1 MIAHLH
7 VRFNLLNAAHPV
19 QREVLVPDYTTLAAI
34 NSIIN
39 VCFGWSDTDPY
50 EFMSTQPPLRYTT
63 QEMHDGSGAK
73 KAISTY
79 EVLLSTPFQKCS
91 ALVFHHH
98 CNPADAVQ
106 ITLLNT
112 PALLPAATFKLHGW
126 QGENIPYQAGVK
138 PFDEK
143 KVAETLQTLHDL
155 LYFPNEQ
162 SLWDADESPDLL
174 PFIEDDDERELL
186 LSNPAFIKEF
196 FPEFADLPQE
206 EVKAILDDLL
216 EEARAHIQQSYTLKE
231 CFKTLNKEILLDFMR
246 FHQFHGYSKLR
257 RHELEQR
264 LEQELLQRD
273 FFLQK
278 LNELTIPEL
287 DLLHTLSEIN
297 IPVSALDSS
306 VQAEYLLNS
315 GFCYLMEVESE
326 SLLTMPK
333 ELRQLYQQCEE
344 GINFYQVE
352 LLDAVH
358 ICAVLAVYLYGAFP
372 VEKLLRRINHIL
384 HEPITLTECTNI
396 LHFLSAKR
404 NQYVFMEDWV
414 ISNAFL
420 DVDSPYSFTEL
431 RSLKEIQ
438 RKSTDFFWP
447 TQKDFESFAF
457 QQTLVNYE
465 LYDKFFR
472 KFNSYMNDPT
482 VIDRLTFSLDF
493 LLRSGGD
500 LEPITDYTLSIFFE
514 PLTPELSKQF
524 KKAIRT
530 IWEHT
535 PMWYY
540 QGYTPQDMK
549 KKQTQHKKSP
559 ASQKGTGKIVSLQDR
574 RNKKKRS

>member
-19 QREVLVPDYTTLAAI
+19 QRDVLVPDYTTLAAV

-39 VCFGWSDTDPY
+39 VCFGWPDTDPY
-50 EFMSTQPPLRYTT
+50 EFVSTQPPLRYTT
-63 QEMHDGSGAK
+63 QEVPDGSGAK
-73 KAISTY
+73 TAISTY
-79 EVLLSTPFQKCS
+79 EVLLSTPLQKCS

-112 PALLPAATFKLHGW
+112 PALLPTATFKLDGW
-126 QGENIPYQAGVK
+126 QGENLPCQAGGK
-138 PFDEK
+138 PFDKK
-143 KVAETLQTLHDL
+143 KVAETLQNLHDL

-162 SLWDADESPDLL
+162 LLWDADESYDLL
-174 PFIEDDDERELL
+174 PFIEDDDESELL
-186 LSNPAFIKEF
+186 LSDPEFIKEF
-196 FPEFADLPQE
+196 FPEFADLSQE
-206 EVKAILDDLL
+206 EAKAILNDLL
-216 EEARAHIQQSYTLKE
+216 KDARAHLQQIYTLKE
-231 CFKTLNKEILLDFMR
+231 CFKTLNKEMLLDLMR

-273 FFLQK
+273 FFLQQ
-278 LNELTIPEL
+278 LNELTLPEL
-287 DLLHTLSEIN
+287 DLLHTLSQVN
-297 IPVSALDSS
+297 IPVSTLDSP
-306 VQAEYLLNS
+306 VQADYLLNS
-315 GFCYLMEVESE
+315 GFCYLMEIESD
-326 SLLTMPK
+326 SLLTMPR

-344 GINFYQVE
+344 EINFYQVE
-352 LLDAVH
+352 ILDAVH

-420 DVDSPYSFTEL
+420 DVDSPYCFTEL

-493 LLRSGGD
+493 LLRSGGG

-559 ASQKGTGKIVSLQDR
+559 ASQKRTGKIVSLQDR